1 MTSPWSLSA
10 SGGGSPWSAS
20 RVGLAAAAI
29 TPTGAIP
36 PFGAALDLSTL
47 QIDNEAFAEWARLQ
61 AEISRRLEADPEDDK
76 AKVALAVSLMLAGDP
91 EWKNLIENVLATS
104 TDQVAREGATGL
116 IQYLST
122 LNVQ

>member
-1 MTSPWSLSA
+1 MSCLTLLSPRRNWNASA
-10 SGGGSPWSAS
+10 KISSTRSA
-20 RVGLAAAAI
+20 A
-29 TPTGAIP
+29 
-36 PFGAALDLSTL
+36 
-47 QIDNEAFAEWARLQ
+47 Q